1 MEAHQLINNSIG
13 CKPLPEWIKSLPRYQ
28 ESAGLLESLYP
39 GTRRAT
45 VEVAGVEWS
54 ADSHEPDPELSCHPS
69 NDRLL
74 YVRKVA
80 DGYSWRAALIVRAAV
95 CYVDV
100 GGTAASVCEAAK
112 AAMAAEFR
120 RLVIVDETWYAST
133 WGAGIEW
140 KCLRGDK
147 VLTIRQHPAPS
158 SAFEWSTRLEGIE
171 LFKGAGM
178 SFEYINGDHL
188 TGFAESLEDAVR
200 AVDDAPAVLRAACRA
215 YLALPAA

>member
-1 MEAHQLINNSIG
+1 MEAHQLINNSID
-13 CKPLPEWIKSLPRYQ
+13 CKPLPAWIKSLPRYQ
-28 ESAGLLESLYP
+28 ESAGLFVSLYP

-54 ADSHEPDPELSCHPS
+54 ADSHEPDPELCCYPS

-120 RLVIVDETWYAST
+120 RLGEYLGVGEVAYFRPCLVD
-133 WGAGIEW
+133 
-140 KCLRGDK
+140 L
-147 VLTIRQHPAPS
+147 QHPWPQ
-158 SAFEWSTRLEGIE
+158 AFEFAVVGGAEKDGEDPGHS
-171 LFKGAGM
+171 FK
-178 SFEYINGDHL
+178 Y
-188 TGFAESLEDAVR
+188 
-200 AVDDAPAVLRAACRA
+200 
-215 YLALPAA
+215 